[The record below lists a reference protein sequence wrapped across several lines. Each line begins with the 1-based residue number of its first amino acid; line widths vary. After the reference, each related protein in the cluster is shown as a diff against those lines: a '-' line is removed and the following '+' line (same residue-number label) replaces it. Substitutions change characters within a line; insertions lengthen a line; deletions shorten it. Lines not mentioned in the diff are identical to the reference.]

1 MLKWVAWRVI
11 LDYLKFDERKES
23 DDSDLPYQW
32 PYARVAATWA
42 SSNYDRMIEMFLP
55 FNMKAI
61 LLGSLA
67 TVLVITS
74 TTNAQQAEYNRRVA
88 AMQEA
93 RLRAQSKPKPNVR
106 PAAMQSDIE
115 ISVDL
120 NAPKMSRAA
129 TQSRASVPSATPAR
143 QAQRAVY
150 TDQRRPQRT
159 GLMQTSASQSLSRT
173 RSNPIRVAQKMESA
187 VVDGGAPVVST
198 EVLDDGYYDGEI
210 IEGEF
215 IEGGC
220 ESCGEVGGY
229 FDSCDSCC
237 GRGGCPP
244 GSCWITGLGELLK
257 NAEYF
262 SGATAFRSPMFRI
275 PGSTFENQ
283 MFDDSSYGLY
293 AGFNAGLPLCRLSC
307 GLFSGQFGVRSVQ
320 SNFNGNRFTAEE
332 RNQTFITGGFYRRVD
347 YGMQMGL
354 VVDVLHD
361 DWFTTDDVVQLRGDL
376 GWVYPN
382 GTTLGFRF
390 AKGVQDADT
399 SGEYDNVAFTDLIQ
413 QPIDH
418 YRFYYKY
425 DAPSGGTGAGYIGWS
440 GDSQTVLGLDFDIPV
455 AERVA
460 VQAGF
465 SYYLGEEGM
474 PPGSLNVG
482 GNPNDAFN
490 IFVGMS
496 FRPRGMCHYNSYHRP
511 MFSVADNG
519 SLMIRRDIN

>member
-1 MLKWVAWRVI
+1 MA
-11 LDYLKFDERKES
+11 
-23 DDSDLPYQW
+23 P
-32 PYARVAATWA
+32 
-42 SSNYDRMIEMFLP
+42 SNHDRMIEMFLP
-55 FNMKAI
+55 FTKKAVF
-61 LLGSLA
+61 LGSLA
-67 TVLVITS
+67 TVLIITS
-74 TTNAQQAEYNRRVA
+74 TSNAQQAEYNRRVA

-93 RLRAQSKPKPNVR
+93 RARAQSKPKPLVR
-106 PAAMQSDIE
+106 SVAMQSDIE

-120 NAPKMSRAA
+120 NSPKVSRAS
-129 TQSRASVPSATPAR
+129 TQSRSNASSTKPVR

-150 TDQRRPQRT
+150 DDQRSLKRT
-159 GLMQTSASQSLSRT
+159 GLMQTSGSQSLSRD
-173 RSNPIRVAQKMESA
+173 RSSGIRTAQKMESA

-198 EVLDDGYYDGEI
+198 ELLDGEYFEEEI
-210 IEGEF
+210 IEGDF
-215 IEGGC
+215 VDGVC
-220 ESCGEVGGY
+220 ESCGHGGGY
-229 FDSCDSCC
+229 FDSCDSCY

-244 GSCWITGLGELLK
+244 GSCWITGLGELFR

-262 SGATAFRSPMFRI
+262 SGAASFKSPMFRI
-275 PGSTFENQ
+275 PEDVFENRL
-283 MFDDSSYGLY
+283 FDDSSYGLY

-320 SNFNGNRFTAEE
+320 SNFNGNSFTSEE

-347 YGMQMGL
+347 YGMQLGM
-354 VVDVLHD
+354 VVDVLHE

-399 SGEYDNVAFTDLIQ
+399 SGVHDNVAFTGLIQ

-425 DAPSGGTGAGYIGWS
+425 DAPSGGTGAGYVGWS
-440 GDSQTVLGLDFDIPV
+440 GDSQTVMGLDFDIPV

-474 PPGSLNVG
+474 PSGSLNVG

-496 FRPRGMCHYNSYHRP
+496 FRPCGMNHYNSYHRP